1 MEGNLLLK
9 RHPSDRDIK
18 SLEVDHS
25 KSGYKNFWT
34 KARPSTLEL
43 CDEHCSFI
51 VNPLCPKVEAIRS
64 STMEDQQLTCGSC
77 RSINV
82 IELATETCLHFR
94 GLSGLNVEP
103 IIVFPK
109 TVICLECGAMQSN
122 LAQSEIEQVREATAR
137 LNVASPRHSGSSL
150 H

>member
-1 MEGNLLLK
+1 
-9 RHPSDRDIK
+9 
-18 SLEVDHS
+18 
-25 KSGYKNFWT
+25 
-34 KARPSTLEL
+34 
-43 CDEHCSFI
+43 
-51 VNPLCPKVEAIRS
+51 
-64 STMEDQQLTCGSC
+64 MEDQQLTCGSC
-77 RSINV
+77 RSANT
-82 IELATETCLHFR
+82 IELAAETCLHFP

-137 LNVASPRHSGSSL
+137 LNVAVPRHPGSSL